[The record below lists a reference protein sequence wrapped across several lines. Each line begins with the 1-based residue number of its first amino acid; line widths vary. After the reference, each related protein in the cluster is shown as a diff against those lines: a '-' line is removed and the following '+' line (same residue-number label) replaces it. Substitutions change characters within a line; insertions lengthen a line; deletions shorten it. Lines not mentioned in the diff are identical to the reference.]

1 MLHFAGHPT
10 RVGSQEFTDNVFGQL
25 GSSHESSAKAQVDDR
40 SLRALDC
47 PTGTRRFRHT
57 DLACKAVEVECND
70 ALL

>member
-25 GSSHESSAKAQVDDR
+25 GSPHESSAEGWVHDR
-40 SLRALDC
+40 SLRAFEGSTC
-47 PTGTRRFRHT
+47 PRRFRHT
-57 DLACKAVEVECND
+57 HRACKAVELKRND